1 MRFYAL
7 SASPIRPGPE
17 RYQADR
23 PRDDV
28 ARGTRRAGVAV
39 ARVGAFAGQ
48 QRGRGL
54 FDQFAPAV
62 ERRGIGGAREENR
75 PRPIGTAA
83 QRHPPP
89 RPRTPAND
97 ARRRPPS
104 PPAKSPARKGSG
116 APSRSS

>member
-39 ARVGAFAGQ
+39 GRVGAFAGQ
-48 QRGRGL
+48 QRGRG
-54 FDQFAPAV
+54 
-62 ERRGIGGAREENR
+62 ERGNRAAADRAGGAA
-75 PRPIGTAA
+75 PPA
-83 QRHPPP
+83 PPP
-89 RPRTPAND
+89 ENAGERCEKKTVKPAGKK
-97 ARRRPPS
+97 PG
-104 PPAKSPARKGSG
+104 AKGFW
-116 APSRSS
+116 

>member
-62 ERRGIGGAREENR
+62 ERRSVSAGRGGKNDPGLTGRTGNR
-75 PRPIGTAA
+75 PLTAPRER
-83 QRHPPP
+83 QR
-89 RPRTPAND
+89 TVL
-97 ARRRPPS
+97 
-104 PPAKSPARKGSG
+104 
-116 APSRSS
+116 